1 MSEQKTI
8 VFDGVC
14 VLCNGWVQFV
24 LARDAR
30 REFSFAAM
38 QGATGRALLQRHGID
53 PDDPVTFLL
62 VEGAEAYT
70 DTDAALRVI
79 GRFGFFWRCVTR
91 ACGLIP
97 SRLRNWLYRLLARNR
112 YRLFGRREICALPAA
127 ADAHRFLP

>member
-1 MSEQKTI
+1 MTEQKTL

-14 VLCNGWVQFV
+14 VLCSAWVQFV
-24 LARDAR
+24 LDRDRR

-62 VEGAEAYT
+62 LDGGKAYM

-79 GRFGFFWRCVTR
+79 ERFGLFWRCFART
-91 ACGLIP
+91 CHLIP
-97 SRLRNWLYRLLARNR
+97 SPLRNSLYRLIARNR
-112 YRLFGRREICALPAA
+112 YRLFGRRETCVVPAA